1 MEVRRSQLWTSVEDD
16 NTKKQWRR
24 GQRGVG
30 GRWSFSQF
38 FHASHNQKDEAGKVT
53 ALRKFQ
59 KKKEKKEKLFGALLV
74 AVLVV
79 PEIVMINPI
88 ELHSIKSGAC

>member
-1 MEVRRSQLWTSVEDD
+1 MGGGGAFLSSSMLLI
-16 NTKKQWRR
+16 TKKMRR
-24 GQRGVG
+24 GRSLPFE
-30 GRWSFSQF
+30 RF
-38 FHASHNQKDEAGKVT
+38 
-53 ALRKFQ
+53 
-59 KKKEKKEKLFGALLV
+59 KKKREKKEKLFGALLV